1 VSRRRGKTI
10 GTATATT
17 TATATA
23 TTKTTTTTH
32 QRSPRARN
40 AVVAAAYPAL
50 VLLACGGDPTLVL
63 GSDIPVTMNADD
75 GGDDGATPFEAG
87 FGPGRDGK
95 SDTSVCLEGE
105 CLAGDGGRDGSSD
118 ASGHID
124 RDAPA
129 DAPSGVDA
137 EGGRD

>member
-1 VSRRRGKTI
+1 MGCRGLALVTP
-10 GTATATT
+10 TA

-23 TTKTTTTTH
+23 TTTTTTTAH

-105 CLAGDGGRDGSSD
+105 CPAEDGGRDGSSD
-118 ASGHID
+118 AFGNTG

-129 DAPSGVDA
+129 DAPGDVDA